1 MNNRDL
7 VSPEAGNSVPASA
20 NRIGNNGNMHKVRR
34 KKSGLVTPLSVFLS
48 MVLYFFLMGFW
59 YKSSPEIP
67 QLIKVVSGI
76 TVPEYA
82 ESKGVVVERYLSH
95 TTIFGFPVKDS
106 DNGLIK
112 KILDN
117 RYLTRDVCRVV
128 VKDHIISDKKKKLV
142 MMSFDGLDCEVQN
155 GFDVDYLYRTDNYRH
170 VAPVAYLDKFSI
182 WKNICIYLVLIPVL
196 IIVVFSRIVSIFR

>member
-48 MVLYFFLMGFW
+48 LVLYFFFMGFW

-142 MMSFDGLDCEVQN
+142 MMSLDGLDCEVQN
-155 GFDVDYLYRTDNYRH
+155 GFDVDYLYGGIFHCFR
-170 VAPVAYLDKFSI
+170 
-182 WKNICIYLVLIPVL
+182 
-196 IIVVFSRIVSIFR
+196 RISSGKTLS

>member
-7 VSPEAGNSVPASA
+7 VSPEAGNSGPASA

-95 TTIFGFPVKDS
+95 TTIFGFSVKDS
-106 DNGLIK
+106 DNAFIK

-128 VKDHIISDKKKKLV
+128 VKDHIILDKKKKLV
-142 MMSFDGLDCEVQN
+142 MMSLDGLDCEVQN
-155 GFDVDYLYRTDNYRH
+155 GFDVDYLYRPDNYRF

-182 WKNICIYLVLIPVL
+182 GKNICIYLVLIPVL
-196 IIVVFSRIVSIFR
+196 IFVVFSRIISIFR

>member
-48 MVLYFFLMGFW
+48 LVLYFFLMGFW

-142 MMSFDGLDCEVQN
+142 MMFFDGRPANL
-155 GFDVDYLYRTDNYRH
+155 
-170 VAPVAYLDKFSI
+170 P
-182 WKNICIYLVLIPVL
+182 
-196 IIVVFSRIVSIFR
+196 

>member
-7 VSPEAGNSVPASA
+7 VSPEAGNSVPASE
-20 NRIGNNGNMHKVRR
+20 NRIGNNGNMHKNRGKCR
-34 KKSGLVTPLSVFLS
+34 LVTLLSVFLS
-48 MVLYFFLMGFW
+48 LVLYFFLMGFW

-128 VKDHIISDKKKKLV
+128 
-142 MMSFDGLDCEVQN
+142 CQ
-155 GFDVDYLYRTDNYRH
+155 
-170 VAPVAYLDKFSI
+170 
-182 WKNICIYLVLIPVL
+182 
-196 IIVVFSRIVSIFR
+196 